1 MGRKIILGKIENKY
15 HIRKAIDEDA
25 EGIKE
30 VVESAIIPLRKI
42 YRPTKAA
49 YERRKSHR
57 KLRTRL
63 VCIYENKIVG
73 TVEYEIQ
80 DDKFHIV
87 GLMVHQKY
95 QRKGIARALVDCISN
110 IASKSGE
117 RVLSINTC
125 KQTGN
130 VVIFKKLGFQV
141 IKENKEDA
149 GLAENLTDEELI
161 DVYMERM
168 IK

>member
-1 MGRKIILGKIENKY
+1 MGKEEIKY

-25 EGIKE
+25 EGIKK
-30 VVESAIIPLRKI
+30 VVESAIISLRKI

-49 YERRKSHR
+49 YKRRKSHR

-63 VCIYENKIVG
+63 VCIYKNKIVG

-80 DDKFHIV
+80 DDKFHIL
-87 GLMVHQKY
+87 GPMVHQKY
-95 QRKGIARALVDCISN
+95 QRKGIARELVDYMSN
-110 IASKSGE
+110 IAANSGK
-117 RVLSINTC
+117 RALSLNTC

-141 IKENKEDA
+141 IKENKEDSR
-149 GLAENLTDEELI
+149 LAENLTDEELI
-161 DVYMERM
+161 DVYMERR
-168 IK
+168 IKL